1 MKNINYIQNLIQTK
15 QQLCIFIDYKD
26 GIEIFKDAFDSNNIS
41 LRFIRIFQNFS
52 KQNFI
57 NIYIL
62 KNDDTKEKDIKK
74 LEKKIENLNSLEN
87 SLENIILKT
96 KEYTNTYFLYIGNN
110 SEISAYIKE
119 KNGIS
124 ISIKNNTNIQ
134 QNTDISLS
142 KQNFE
147 EILIETNNVYLY

>member
-1 MKNINYIQNLIQTK
+1 MNII
-15 QQLCIFIDYKD
+15 
-26 GIEIFKDAFDSNNIS
+26 
-41 LRFIRIFQNFS
+41 
-52 KQNFI
+52 
-57 NIYIL
+57 
-62 KNDDTKEKDIKK
+62 
-74 LEKKIENLNSLEN
+74 EN
-87 SLENIILKT
+87 SLESIILKT
-96 KEYTNTYFLYIGNN
+96 KEYTNTYFLYIDND